1 MRRAGHTYSPTQTSF
16 CVWAP
21 EKKTISLHIV
31 HPEEMHIDMQKSSE
45 GYFESVVPNL
55 PAEAKYFFRIENED
69 LADPASYFQPDGVF
83 GPSQIVN
90 HAAFQWT
97 DTHWQGIQLR
107 DMIFYE
113 VHVGTFT
120 PSGTFEAIISRL
132 DDLIDTGIN
141 AIQLMPVSQF
151 SGRRNWGYDGV
162 FPYAAQNSYGGPDG
176 LKRLVDACHLKGI
189 AVFLDVVYNHIG
201 PEGSVLKR
209 FGPYFTDKHKIPWGD
224 AVNLNGAWCDGVREY
239 FVGNAMYWFEHF
251 HIDGLRLDAIHM
263 MYDDSAISFWEL
275 LSTATREMS
284 RRVGRE
290 LFLMAESDLNSP
302 RVIKPIEQG
311 GYGFHAQWLDDFHH
325 ALYVLLDEK
334 GKERYEDFGALEQLA
349 KAYND
354 GFVLS
359 GEYVR
364 FRKRKYGAS
373 SSGIPGDRFVNFIMN
388 HDQVG
393 NRPDGARLSTLIN
406 LDRQKLAA
414 AALLLAPYIPM
425 LFMGEEYGET
435 APFFYFVD
443 HRDPELIRAVSEGR
457 KKEFDWNSSNIPFRE
472 AHDEK
477 TFADSI
483 LHWENRNEGSYAVL
497 HRWYRA
503 LLALR
508 KKSDVLREFDKAYI
522 SSKVIQDRGVML
534 DRRSRSDTDRI
545 VGFLNFS
552 KETIRVELPSGKWE
566 KILDSEDPIWRDP
579 TTSSTS
585 NSHDVSNTI
594 APGGVV
600 VFRTNQTTNDSED
613 PDVP

>member
-21 EKKTISLHIV
+21 EKKKIFLHIV
-31 HPEEMHIDMQKSSE
+31 HPKDMRIEMQRSSE

-55 PAEAKYFFRIENED
+55 PAGAKYFFTVGDKEF
-69 LADPASYFQPDGVF
+69 ADPVSNFQPEGVF
-83 GPSQIVN
+83 GPSQVVD
-90 HAAFQWT
+90 HAMFQWT
-97 DTHWQGIQLR
+97 DKHWRGIQLH
-107 DMIFYE
+107 DMILYE
-113 VHVGTFT
+113 IHVGTFT
-120 PSGTFEAIISRL
+120 PEGTFDAIIDRL

-141 AIQLMPVSQF
+141 AIELMPVSQF
-151 SGRRNWGYDGV
+151 SGRKNWGYDGV
-162 FPYAAQNSYGGPDG
+162 FPYAVQNSYGGPDG
-176 LKRLVDACHLKGI
+176 LKRLVDACHQKGI

-201 PEGSVLKR
+201 PEGSVLKN
-209 FGPYFTDKHKIPWGD
+209 FAPYFTDKHKIPWGD
-224 AVNLNGAWCDGVREY
+224 AVNLDGAWCDGVRDY
-239 FVGNAMYWFEHF
+239 FAGNAMYWFEHF
-251 HIDGLRLDAIHM
+251 HIDGLRLDAIHT

-275 LSTATREMS
+275 LSNGTREIS

-302 RVIKPIEQG
+302 RVIKPVEQG

-334 GKERYEDFGALEQLA
+334 GKERYEDFGALEQLV

-364 FRKRKYGAS
+364 FRKKKYGAS
-373 SSGIPGDRFVNFIMN
+373 SAGIPGDRFVNFTMN

-393 NRPDGARLSTLIN
+393 NRPDGARFSTLMN

-443 HRDPELIRAVSEGR
+443 HHDKELIRAVSEGR
-457 KKEFDWNSSNIPFRE
+457 RKEFDWNGSNIPFRE
-472 AHDEK
+472 AHDGK
-477 TFADSI
+477 TFTDSI
-483 LHWENRNEGSYAVL
+483 LRWERRDEGNHAVML
-497 HRWYRA
+497 RWYKA

-508 KKSDVLREFDKAYI
+508 RKSDALRQFDKTYVSAN
-522 SSKVIQDRGVML
+522 VIDGRGLML
-534 DRRSRSDTDRI
+534 DRRNRNDTDRI
-545 VGFLNFS
+545 VAFMNFS
-552 KETIRVELPSGKWE
+552 KETMHIDLPSGKWE
-566 KILDSEDPIWRDP
+566 KILDSADPVWQHPI
-579 TTSSTS
+579 TSSTS
-585 NSHDVSNTI
+585 NANNLSNTI
-594 APGGVV
+594 GPGGVA
-600 VFRTNQTTNDSED
+600 VFRREQSAS
-613 PDVP
+613 